1 MKGYGGH
8 VQSSRENT
16 APRLLM
22 TALQTHSDELNWA
35 RRRPFHDGT
44 SHEKFDVWPRLLS
57 SNLYRGKRF
66 SNHVRMRTIQSRKP
80 VKTSE
85 KKHEKLTRK
94 FQWNPVPL
102 PASSFGTL
110 SHTGIKRRLSTN
122 FLEARVKRKDQ
133 QRRSLQ
139 LPSNRSIETRHH
151 PTKRGKLFHNIC
163 SPLPM
168 LCLPAGKINS
178 LNSSPS

>member
-16 APRLLM
+16 APPPLLPRRLLM

-44 SHEKFDVWPRLLS
+44 SHEKFDVWPRPLS

-85 KKHEKLTRK
+85 KKHEQLTRK
-94 FQWNPVPL
+94 FQWNLVPL
-102 PASSFGTL
+102 PASSFGSL
-110 SHTGIKRRLSTN
+110 SHTGIKRRLSAN

-133 QRRSLQ
+133 QTW
-139 LPSNRSIETRHH
+139 PSITFKQEHWNKASSNKPRKIVSQY
-151 PTKRGKLFHNIC
+151 LFTTSNALLTC
-163 SPLPM
+163 R
-168 LCLPAGKINS
+168 
-178 LNSSPS
+178 